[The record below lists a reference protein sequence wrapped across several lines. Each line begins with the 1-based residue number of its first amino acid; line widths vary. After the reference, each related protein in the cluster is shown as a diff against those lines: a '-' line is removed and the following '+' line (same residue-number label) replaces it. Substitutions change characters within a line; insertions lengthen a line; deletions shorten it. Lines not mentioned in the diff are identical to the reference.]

1 MDNQTLMIPISR
13 PTHEQRIALL
23 KQLGSNV
30 ENAKNQVRVAR
41 QEGMNLLGGRGNV
54 GTEDVQK
61 LANEYGGQLDEV
73 LAQAKK
79 EFDK

>member
-1 MDNQTLMIPISR
+1 MAR
-13 PTHEQRIALL
+13 PSHDQRIAIL

-41 QEGMNLLGGRGNV
+41 QEGMSTLGGRGSE

-61 LANEYGGQLDEV
+61 LANDFGGELDELWV
-73 LAQAKK
+73 QAKK

>member
-1 MDNQTLMIPISR
+1 MSTR